1 MISFF
6 NKAALEFVRRDV
18 KGSRNEVKGGR
29 GEKEGGSYQEDK
41 LQRQRGSKIKI
52 VTFWSSLVLHRVKD
66 LALSLL
72 WQGFDPWP
80 RNVHMPQVQPKEK
93 KVTFCKMR
101 RRGDKG
107 YKNLKSRVSIVA
119 QWVTTRLVS
128 MRMFIQYLV
137 PLRGLRIWHCRQ
149 SLDLCCCGCGI
160 GQQLQLQFDN

>member
-80 RNVHMPQVQPKEK
+80 RNVHMP
-93 KVTFCKMR
+93 
-101 RRGDKG
+101 
-107 YKNLKSRVSIVA
+107 
-119 QWVTTRLVS
+119 
-128 MRMFIQYLV
+128 
-137 PLRGLRIWHCRQ
+137 
-149 SLDLCCCGCGI
+149 
-160 GQQLQLQFDN
+160 